1 MSLNQMSQAQPP
13 ASGKDD
19 LRLAPALNLL
29 WAGGG
34 GSEIAAIGRAAT
46 LLQAAAH
53 AAARRWPDVYH
64 EPTRTRL
71 VFHGDDA
78 PPAAVIAAAAEAGL
92 EVDAGGGGAA
102 ICDAALTPSAD
113 FTKIPTSLP
122 ALVAEAGAPL
132 QLAIDAGVGPP
143 LEGAPRRRGV
153 EAATPEALAQ
163 TLLSPPRRVA
173 ERRKLAEYQGEDQNR
188 RARRFEYALLLRLIG
203 EPGESSGGAP
213 DDAWDRAAALN
224 QAASIDRSAALAALR
239 REQERGD
246 ALANAYGRRW
256 RSSLAARSLLLFG
269 ANFASGFVGAVFP
282 AATPVTLP
290 LQFGMTGL
298 LYLDQHL
305 AKRSRWRSKWID
317 YRRVAEV
324 ARVARFCVL
333 VGAGLP
339 DRPDGSWI
347 DWRLARVLRAAPPTA
362 PLPERDAPA
371 FLKYLSE
378 VEIDRQIAYH
388 RGAYRR
394 FRRLNARLR
403 RAAMV
408 ILLATAAVGAGL
420 AGIAISGLVKAP
432 VSLLSAVGLALSA
445 GPGLFA
451 ALNGLRNLLDVER
464 QGARSARIG
473 VALRR
478 LRRALDSAPA
488 SAMVARSAAARAAEI
503 MLDDVSAWDR
513 AMEIV

>member
-1 MSLNQMSQAQPP
+1 
-13 ASGKDD
+13 
-19 LRLAPALNLL
+19 
-29 WAGGG
+29 
-34 GSEIAAIGRAAT
+34 
-46 LLQAAAH
+46 
-53 AAARRWPDVYH
+53 
-64 EPTRTRL
+64 
-71 VFHGDDA
+71 
-78 PPAAVIAAAAEAGL
+78 
-92 EVDAGGGGAA
+92 
-102 ICDAALTPSAD
+102 
-113 FTKIPTSLP
+113 
-122 ALVAEAGAPL
+122 
-132 QLAIDAGVGPP
+132 
-143 LEGAPRRRGV
+143 
-153 EAATPEALAQ
+153 
-163 TLLSPPRRVA
+163 
-173 ERRKLAEYQGEDQNR
+173 
-188 RARRFEYALLLRLIG
+188 
-203 EPGESSGGAP
+203 
-213 DDAWDRAAALN
+213 
-224 QAASIDRSAALAALR
+224 
-239 REQERGD
+239 
-246 ALANAYGRRW
+246 
-256 RSSLAARSLLLFG
+256 LAARSLLLFA

-298 LYLDQHL
+298 LYLDQHI

-324 ARVARFCVL
+324 ARIDRFCVL
-333 VGAGLP
+333 AGAATP
-339 DRPDGSWI
+339 DGPDGSWI

-371 FLKYLSE
+371 YLKYLSE

-394 FRRLNARLR
+394 FRRLDARLR

-420 AGIAISGLVKAP
+420 AGIAISGLVRAP

-464 QGARSARIG
+464 QGSRSARIG
-473 VALRR
+473 LSLRS
-478 LRRALDSAPA
+478 LKRALQGAPPSATL
-488 SAMVARSAAARAAEI
+488 ARSAAARAAEI

>member
-1 MSLNQMSQAQPP
+1 MSHTPLAAP
-13 ASGKDD
+13 GKDD

-29 WAGGG
+29 WADAAA
-34 GSEIAAIGRAAT
+34 SDVAAIGQAAT

-53 AAARRWPDVYH
+53 AAAARWPNVYH

-71 VFHGDDA
+71 VFRGDDA
-78 PPAAVIAAAAEAGL
+78 PPAAVLEAAAKAGL
-92 EVDAGGGGAA
+92 EVDASGGGAA
-102 ICDAALTPSAD
+102 ICDAALTPGLD
-113 FTKIPTSLP
+113 FSKIPTSLP
-122 ALVAEAGAPL
+122 ALVAEVGAPL
-132 QLAIDAGVGPP
+132 RFAVDAGVGPP
-143 LEGAPRRRGV
+143 LDGAPRRRGV
-153 EAATPEALAQ
+153 EAATPEELAQ
-163 TLLSPPRRVA
+163 ALLSPPRRVT
-173 ERRKLAEYQGEDQNR
+173 ERRKLGEYQSEDQSR
-188 RARRFEYALLLRLIG
+188 QARRFEYALLLRLIG
-203 EPGESSGGAP
+203 EPQESANGAP
-213 DDAWDRAAALN
+213 DDAWERAVALDK
-224 QAASIDRSAALAALR
+224 AASVDRSAALAALR

-246 ALANAYGRRW
+246 ALALAYGRRW

-282 AATPVTLP
+282 VATPVTLP

-298 LYLDQHL
+298 LYLDQHV
-305 AKRSRWRSKWID
+305 AKRSRWRGKWID

-324 ARVARFCVL
+324 ARIARFCVL
-333 VGAGLP
+333 AGAAP
-339 DRPDGSWI
+339 PSDPDGSWI

-362 PLPERDAPA
+362 LLPERDAPA

-408 ILLATAAVGAGL
+408 ILLATAAVGACL

-488 SAMVARSAAARAAEI
+488 SATVARSAAARAAEI